1 MWRGCM
7 AWLGSSYRCTADRCT
22 WTTADKNWD
31 FEYWDDFLGSV
42 ICMLLFIRTF
52 AKERFETSFWNY
64 IFYAEKN
71 ILFFLTNFC
80 ILDIFI
86 QYVDFVWQFLLVFF
100 ILRVWVWQSS
110 ISTCRCSMCFPRSP
124 GYDNLLSLPADVVCV
139 LLVVLGMTTFYLYLQ
154 M

>member
-42 ICMLLFIRTF
+42 ICMLLFISTF
-52 AKERFETSFWNY
+52 AKERFETSFLNY
-64 IFYAEKN
+64 IFYAVKN
-71 ILFFLTNFC
+71 ILITLFDKFLYTGHFYTVC
-80 ILDIFI
+80 RICMTIF
-86 QYVDFVWQFLLVFF
+86 LVFF

-110 ISTCRCSMCFPRSP
+110 ISTCRCSMCFPRT

-139 LLVVLGMTTFYLYLQ
+139 SLIVLGMTTFYLYLQ